1 MNRKKGT
8 RNSRYDM
15 ELLTSFHHRKH
26 HRIRHHGHKVESF
39 GRHGARCCFCPT
51 GTNKIFY
58 PLPVP
63 VCQKRAKAYPE
74 THGFIFCIVWILTT
88 LPSPR
93 LSGPIALRVDD
104 HYKPFRSIQK
114 YANRPLSLG
123 TCWYIFTPTLITGL
137 CSFLA
142 FLLFHTEWIW
152 SWEQVVEP
160 SVDQVPM
167 QAGDQSY
174 WN

>member
-26 HRIRHHGHKVESF
+26 LRIRHHGHKVESF
-39 GRHGARCCFCPT
+39 GHGARCCFCPT

-104 HYKPFRSIQK
+104 HFKPFRSICK
-114 YANRPLSLG
+114 SAPFSWNL
-123 TCWYIFTPTLITGL
+123 LIY
-137 CSFLA
+137 
-142 FLLFHTEWIW
+142 FHPYFDNWI
-152 SWEQVVEP
+152 V
-160 SVDQVPM
+160 
-167 QAGDQSY
+167 
-174 WN
+174 